1 VYGIFLFIFES
12 IGTQELILIGIVA
25 LIFLGP
31 RRMPEM
37 ARKLGKIMSEFR
49 NTTQEFKA
57 TWEREANFD
66 EETRALRDAFTDE
79 PESQP
84 VAREITI
91 GPPENNSISPAPR
104 PEIREVD
111 PARFDPAALA
121 SANHENADAA
131 VGLPTENSDLEAKQ
145 NWL

>member
-1 VYGIFLFIFES
+1 MFLFIFES

-37 ARKLGKIMSEFR
+37 ARKLGKIMSDFR

-66 EETRALRDAFTDE
+66 EEAKALGNAFNDE

-84 VAREITI
+84 VARENTI
-91 GPPENNSISPAPR
+91 LPPPNGEVSPAVK
-104 PEIREVD
+104 PEVREVD
-111 PARFDPAALA
+111 ASQVDPATLA
-121 SANHENADAA
+121 TEDGVAHVPADH
-131 VGLPTENSDLEAKQ
+131 PTDSSDLEAKQ